1 MTPVTSL
8 PRFKAP
14 RSMSFTPAKWAQSLV
29 RLVPAVSVLMTFAF
43 LARGR
48 FRSFEGLEWADAAVF
63 GPNDHSEEAAAT
75 YWTGVSGTMDEMK
88 QTVGLIDRLKASLS
102 LTSLRPGRTRS

>member
-29 RLVPAVSVLMTFAF
+29 RLVPV
-43 LARGR
+43 
-48 FRSFEGLEWADAAVF
+48 
-63 GPNDHSEEAAAT
+63 EEALPRQP
-75 YWTGVSGTMDEMK
+75 GQLSGMAVPDDAM
-88 QTVGLIDRLKASLS
+88 APLS
-102 LTSLRPGRTRS
+102 ETETALWA